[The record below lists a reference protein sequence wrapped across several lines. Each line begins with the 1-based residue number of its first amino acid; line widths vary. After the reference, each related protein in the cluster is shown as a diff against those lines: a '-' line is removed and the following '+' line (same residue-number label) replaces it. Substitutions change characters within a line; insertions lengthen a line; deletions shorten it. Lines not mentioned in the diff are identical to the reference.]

1 MADAGCTAGTAGVG
15 RTAGAGGAAGAGDGA
30 GTGSDGTEGTAGSG
44 GAADTADTDGTAR
57 LGRSAGTA
65 GVGGAAGTAGVGGAP
80 SVAGAGPG
88 AGGDGS
94 MEDFFARLNPDMCV
108 VTAVADGERAGCLVG
123 FASQCSIRPPRFTV
137 WLSKAN
143 HTYRVAR
150 AAQHLGV
157 HLITRDQ
164 RNLAELLGG
173 ETGDE
178 VDKFARL
185 EWTEG
190 YGGAVVLRNT
200 AAWFVGTILHRT
212 EGGDHVGFVLDP
224 VQWGE
229 GRPGPLL
236 RLSDAAGIK
245 AGHPV
250 D

>member
-1 MADAGCTAGTAGVG
+1 MTDVG
-15 RTAGAGGAAGAGDGA
+15 GAEGAAGAASIGP
-30 GTGSDGTEGTAGSG
+30 GSG
-44 GAADTADTDGTAR
+44 P
-57 LGRSAGTA
+57 
-65 GVGGAAGTAGVGGAP
+65 GVGPTGGM
-80 SVAGAGPG
+80 
-88 AGGDGS
+88 GG
-94 MEDFFARLNPDMCV
+94 FFGRLNPDMCA

-150 AAQHLGV
+150 AAEHLAV
-157 HLITRDQ
+157 HLLTRDQ
-164 RNLAELLGG
+164 RDLAEILGG

-178 VDKFARL
+178 IDKFARL
-185 EWTEG
+185 DWTEG
-190 YGGAVVLRNT
+190 YGGAVVLCDT

-212 EGGDHVGFVLDP
+212 DGGDHVGFVLNP

-229 GRPGPLL
+229 GRRGPLL
-236 RLSDAAGIK
+236 RLSDAAGIE

>member
-1 MADAGCTAGTAGVG
+1 MTDVDGTRSTRDAD
-15 RTAGAGGAAGAGDGA
+15 GAAAQEGMNGA
-30 GTGSDGTEGTAGSG
+30 T
-44 GAADTADTDGTAR
+44 
-57 LGRSAGTA
+57 
-65 GVGGAAGTAGVGGAP
+65 
-80 SVAGAGPG
+80 
-88 AGGDGS
+88 DGS
-94 MEDFFARLNPDMCV
+94 MKSAADDSLNGPRHGSMAGFFARLDPDMCV

-157 HLITRDQ
+157 HLLTRDQ
-164 RNLAELLGG
+164 RHLAELLGG
-173 ETGDE
+173 ETGDKI
-178 VDKFARL
+178 DKFAHL

-190 YGGAVVLRNT
+190 YGGAMVLRNT

-212 EGGDHVGFVLDP
+212 DGGDHVGFVLDP

-229 GRPGPLL
+229 GRGGPLL

>member
-1 MADAGCTAGTAGVG
+1 M
-15 RTAGAGGAAGAGDGA
+15 DG
-30 GTGSDGTEGTAGSG
+30 
-44 GAADTADTDGTAR
+44 
-57 LGRSAGTA
+57 
-65 GVGGAAGTAGVGGAP
+65 
-80 SVAGAGPG
+80 
-88 AGGDGS
+88 
-94 MEDFFARLNPDMCV
+94 FFGRLNPDMCV

-150 AAQHLGV
+150 AAQHLAV
-157 HLITRDQ
+157 HLLTRDQ
-164 RNLAELLGG
+164 RDLAELLGG

-178 VDKFARL
+178 IDKFARL
-185 EWTEG
+185 DWTEA

-212 EGGDHVGFVLDP
+212 DGGDHVGFVLDP

-229 GRPGPLL
+229 GRGGPLL
-236 RLSDAAGIK
+236 RLSDAAGIE

-250 D
+250 E